1 MYIRPLQHYLM
12 VLASKSNAFVTEYL
26 VLGTELQQM
35 HSDLKW
41 IPHKIQLNE
50 NDCMQLNLKIT
61 KNVAVIIDAT
71 SCLHITCCLSFDLK
85 N

>member
-1 MYIRPLQHYLM
+1 M
-12 VLASKSNAFVTEYL
+12 VLASKSNVFVTEYL
-26 VLGTELQQM
+26 VLDTELQQM

-61 KNVAVIIDAT
+61 KNCAFIIDAT
-71 SCLHITCCLSFDLK
+71 SCLHTTCCLSFDLE